1 MVHPKGKEEV
11 RYMFLDSIRP
21 EALARLREQY
31 PRGTRVSLI
40 EMNDPYRDMPPGL
53 EGEVLYVDDA
63 ASIHVAWS
71 NGSSLAVIYGVDRIE
86 KI

>member
-1 MVHPKGKEEV
+1 
-11 RYMFLDSIRP
+11 MFSDSIRP

-31 PRGTRVSLI
+31 PKGTRVRLV
-40 EMNDPYRDMPPGL
+40 EMNDPYREMPNGL
-53 EGEVLYVDDA
+53 EGEVLFIDDA

-71 NGSSLAVIYGVDRIE
+71 NGSSLAVIYGVDRFE